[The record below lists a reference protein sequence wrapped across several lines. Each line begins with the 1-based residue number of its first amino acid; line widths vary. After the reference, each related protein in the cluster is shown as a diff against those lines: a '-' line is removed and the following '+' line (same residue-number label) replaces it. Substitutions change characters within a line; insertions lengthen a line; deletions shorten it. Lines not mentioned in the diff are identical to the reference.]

1 MEEVISD
8 VRSVMP
14 RQREKGFADISG
26 LAGCVK
32 KAKGIFADDKGQSAG
47 CLGALRQ
54 LKRAVPS
61 PWLRPGVRH
70 VNHNATAKRCRT
82 DLI

>member
-1 MEEVISD
+1 M
-8 VRSVMP
+8 RFVMP

-32 KAKGIFADDKGQSAG
+32 KAKGIFADTKGQSAA
-47 CLGALRQ
+47 CLSAMGQ

-70 VNHNATAKRCRT
+70 VNATMPQPKGAE
-82 DLI
+82 LI

>member
-1 MEEVISD
+1 
-8 VRSVMP
+8 MP

-47 CLGALRQ
+47 CLGCPAAAQEGCAISLAQAGSETR
-54 LKRAVPS
+54 
-61 PWLRPGVRH
+61 
-70 VNHNATAKRCRT
+70 
-82 DLI
+82 